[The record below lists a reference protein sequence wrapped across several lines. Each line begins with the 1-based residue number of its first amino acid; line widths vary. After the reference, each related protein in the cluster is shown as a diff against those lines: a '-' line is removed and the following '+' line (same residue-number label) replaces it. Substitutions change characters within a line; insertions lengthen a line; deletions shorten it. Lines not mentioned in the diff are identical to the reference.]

1 MLDSATGWS
10 ARILQVGQNM
20 TINLKSEQLIL
31 GVVTQGRKDC
41 LEWVASFKAQTSFDG
56 RNYTDVDGG
65 QEFMANI
72 GPNAKVEVC
81 FGEAVPAKYLR
92 LLPQTWSTHMSMRAA
107 VLVQDRQ
114 GNPAHIASRSDHCT
128 NSRLEQSVG
137 TTVPV
142 AAQESSSTEAFVPK
156 EEKEM
161 RATLLIICA
170 IECRNMH
177 GPARGP
183 WTNLGRL
190 PLRVFSIGKY
200 AFQKKRTMLST
211 YCTLHIL
218 RWACMQSSRV

>member
-20 TINLKSEQLIL
+20 TINLKSEQLIF

-81 FGEAVPAKYLR
+81 FGKAVHAKYVR

-107 VLVQDRQ
+107 VLVLVQDRQ

-128 NSRLEQSVG
+128 NSRFGAISWNNSAGGSARVVKYRGFRPQRG
-137 TTVPV
+137 KGDARYTADYMRNRVP
-142 AAQESSSTEAFVPK
+142 Q
-156 EEKEM
+156 
-161 RATLLIICA
+161 
-170 IECRNMH
+170 
-177 GPARGP
+177 
-183 WTNLGRL
+183 
-190 PLRVFSIGKY
+190 Y
-200 AFQKKRTMLST
+200 A
-211 YCTLHIL
+211 
-218 RWACMQSSRV
+218 

>member
-81 FGEAVPAKYLR
+81 FGKAVHAKYLR

-114 GNPAHIASRSDHCT
+114 GTPARIASCSDHCT

-177 GPARGP
+177 
-183 WTNLGRL
+183 
-190 PLRVFSIGKY
+190 
-200 AFQKKRTMLST
+200 ST